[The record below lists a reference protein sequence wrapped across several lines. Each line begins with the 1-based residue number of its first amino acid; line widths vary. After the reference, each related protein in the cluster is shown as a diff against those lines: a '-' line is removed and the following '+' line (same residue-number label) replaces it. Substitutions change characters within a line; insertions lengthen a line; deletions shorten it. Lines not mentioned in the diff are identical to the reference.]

1 MAAEADWR
9 EAMDISENEHRTQA
23 VLFFRIEATFLRR
36 RFGVVVGPEKKVP
49 DREIRVILGV
59 MSAHMVHTV

>member
-9 EAMDISENEHRTQA
+9 KAMDISESEHRTQA
-23 VLFFRIEATFLRR
+23 VLFLRIESTFLRR
-36 RFGVVVGPEKKVP
+36 GFGIVIGPEKKVP